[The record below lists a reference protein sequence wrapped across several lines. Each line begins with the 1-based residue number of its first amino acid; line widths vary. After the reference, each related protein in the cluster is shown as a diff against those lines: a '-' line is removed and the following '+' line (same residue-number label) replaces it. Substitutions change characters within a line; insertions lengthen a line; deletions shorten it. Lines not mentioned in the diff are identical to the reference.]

1 MHVHLIGDTDVKL
14 SILSGLLKERYAPTM
29 QMLPDMH
36 GLGTATDAVIVA
48 ADLRNAETI
57 AALKQLSGKLTR
69 ISKRI
74 FLTDTS
80 SRLALVQ
87 AYALGATAVLPRAPT
102 LQQLLC
108 KLEDSELPSATPIG
122 ANPDAREI
130 ALDGASCIAGMFR
143 SVLSGAAIDVNQAK
157 KAGKRIAGSIAED
170 GLSHWLSTVRR
181 HHEGTYQHCLLVICI
196 TIDFGL
202 TLGVSSA
209 DLERLYVA
217 AMFHDIGKAS
227 IPLAV
232 LDKPGKLDSNERQL
246 ISTHPMAGY
255 EALKVNA
262 DISAETLDAVLHHHE
277 FLDGSGYPHGL
288 SGNKISDLTR
298 MLTISDIF
306 SALIEQRSYKP
317 PMPRERAYEILQG
330 MQGKL
335 EAPLVN
341 AFRRV
346 AFAS

>member
-1 MHVHLIGDTDVKL
+1 MHVHLIGDTEVKL
-14 SILSGLLKERYAPTM
+14 SVLSGLLKERCALTV
-29 QMLPDMH
+29 QMLPDVH
-36 GLGTATDAVIVA
+36 GPGAADAVSVA
-48 ADLRNAETI
+48 ADLRNGTTI

-74 FLTDTS
+74 FLTDAG

-87 AYALGATAVLPRAPT
+87 AYALGATTVLPRAPT
-102 LQQLLC
+102 LQQLLS
-108 KLEDSELPSATPIG
+108 KLEDGRVPPATVNDGLP
-122 ANPDAREI
+122 DLREI
-130 ALDGASCIAGMFR
+130 ALDGSACIADMFR

-157 KAGKRIAGSIAED
+157 MVGKRIAGSIAED

-181 HHEGTYQHCLLVICI
+181 HHEGTYQHCLLVTGI

-232 LDKPGKLDSNERQL
+232 LDKPGKLDNSERQL
-246 ISTHPMAGY
+246 IATHPMAGY
-255 EALKVNA
+255 EALKSNA
-262 DISAETLDAVLHHHE
+262 NISAETLDAVLHHHE
-277 FLDGSGYPHGL
+277 FLDGSGYPDGL
-288 SGNKISDLTR
+288 SDSISDLTR

-317 PMPRERAYEILQG
+317 PMQRERAYEILQG

-335 EAPLVN
+335 EGPLVN

-346 AFAS
+346 ALAS

>member
-1 MHVHLIGDTDVKL
+1 MRVHLIGDTDVKL
-14 SILSGLLKERYAPTM
+14 SILISLLKERYALTV
-29 QMLPDMH
+29 QMLPDMN
-36 GLGTATDAVIVA
+36 GLGANTDAVIVA
-48 ADLRNAETI
+48 ADLRNGATI

-87 AYALGATAVLPRAPT
+87 AYALGATTVLPRAPT

-108 KLEDSELPSATPIG
+108 NLEDSQLPPAVPNG
-122 ANPDAREI
+122 ALPDLREI

-143 SVLSGAAIDVNQAK
+143 SVLSGAEIDVNQAK
-157 KAGKRIAGSIAED
+157 AVGKRIAGSIAED

-181 HHEGTYQHCLLVICI
+181 HHEGTYQHCLLVTGI

-202 TLGVSSA
+202 ALGVPSA

-217 AMFHDIGKAS
+217 AMFHDIGKAA

-255 EALKVNA
+255 EALKSNA
-262 DISAETLDAVLHHHE
+262 NISAETLDVVLHHHE
-277 FLDGSGYPHGL
+277 FLDGSGYPDGL
-288 SGNKISDLTR
+288 AGDKISDLTR

-306 SALIEQRSYKP
+306 AALIEQRSYKP

-335 EAPLVN
+335 EGPLVN

-346 AFAS
+346 ALPG